1 MSILPEPSPL
11 KPQSS
16 VQHLKTRL
24 DWGEPALTILDIRD
38 RRAFHAKHILGA
50 LSMPLDELVNQAL
63 DSVESTRDIY
73 VYGETDEQTADAAA
87 RLRTAGF
94 HNVAEL
100 KGGLA
105 AWQAFKYPVEGHS
118 TTA

>member
-1 MSILPEPSPL
+1 MNILPDPSPL

-24 DWGEPALTILDIRD
+24 DWGEPALTILDVRD
-38 RRAFHAKHILGA
+38 RSLFNEKHILGA
-50 LSMPLDELVNQAL
+50 VSTRMEELVKQAL
-63 DSVESTRDIY
+63 DSLDTNRDIY

-87 RLRTAGF
+87 QLRGAGF

-105 AWQAFKYPVEGHS
+105 AWQAFKYPVEGCS
-118 TTA
+118 TRA

>member
-1 MSILPEPSPL
+1 MNILPEPSPL

-16 VQHLKTRL
+16 AQHLKTRL
-24 DWGEPALTILDIRD
+24 DWGEPALTILDVRD
-38 RRAFHAKHILGA
+38 RSLFNAEHILGA
-50 LSMPLDELVNQAL
+50 ISMRVGSLVNQAL
-63 DSVESTRDIY
+63 ESLDPYRDIY

-87 RLRTAGF
+87 QLRTAGF
-94 HNVAEL
+94 YNVAEL

-118 TTA
+118 TTV

>member
-1 MSILPEPSPL
+1 MNILPDRSPL

-24 DWGEPALTILDIRD
+24 DWGEPALTILDVRD
-38 RRAFHAKHILGA
+38 RSLFNANHILGA
-50 LSMPLDELVNQAL
+50 ISMPAAELVHQAA
-63 DSVESTRDIY
+63 DSLESTRDIY
-73 VYGETDEQTADAAA
+73 VYGETDEQSADAAVQ
-87 RLRTAGF
+87 LRAAGF

-105 AWQAFKYPVEGHS
+105 AWQAFKYPIEGYA

>member
-1 MSILPEPSPL
+1 MNILPEPSPL

-38 RRAFHAKHILGA
+38 RRAFSARHILGA
-50 LSMPLDELVNQAL
+50 LSMPLDELVSQAL
-63 DSVESTRDIY
+63 DSLESTRDIY
-73 VYGETDEQTADAAA
+73 LYGETDEQSAVAAA
-87 RLRTAGF
+87 QLRTAGF

-118 TTA
+118 TTS

>member
-1 MSILPEPSPL
+1 MNILPEPSPL

-38 RRAFHAKHILGA
+38 RGAFHAQHILGA
-50 LSMPLDELVNQAL
+50 LSIPLEGLVNQAL
-63 DSVESTRDIY
+63 DCLEPTRDIY
-73 VYGETDEQTADAAA
+73 VYGETDEQTTEAAVQ
-87 RLRTAGF
+87 LRAAGF